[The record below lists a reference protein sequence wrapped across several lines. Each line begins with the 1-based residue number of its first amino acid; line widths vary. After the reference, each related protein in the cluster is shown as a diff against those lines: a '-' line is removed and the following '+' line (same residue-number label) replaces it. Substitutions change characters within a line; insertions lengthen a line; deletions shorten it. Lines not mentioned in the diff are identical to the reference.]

1 MTAAPRRVRPRTLSA
16 VGIVLALLVAM
27 TGCVK
32 FNADFQV
39 SADETLTGSMQIL
52 IDPVA
57 LEDMGSP
64 DPSGDLDDSIA
75 EAQSDPEL
83 PAGVTVDR
91 VEDQDGYIGMGLTF
105 DEVPATEFQSS
116 GGSLGDVGVQG
127 IEVTQADGE
136 ITFTMSNPVVAGM
149 DSGGAYGS
157 SGMPTSARS
166 MFDEAIVS
174 VGFPGKVVSADGAQ
188 IQGKTASWD
197 LRDYDGDTLTA
208 VGEASSFPWG
218 IVLLVGGILLVLLVV
233 AGAVVLIL
241 VLRRKNRKAA
251 PVGQQPGPG
260 LPPMQSYPG
269 AQGQSGQPGSQGYP
283 QQQGRPGGQGYPQ
296 QGFQSQQQGHPGQQP
311 YGQPPQQGFGHPQS
325 GPGTQGP
332 PPSAPGGPQPG
343 APWQNPG
350 QAPGGQQGQPG
361 HPGGQYGQPGGQH
374 GYSGGPHGSGPG
386 PQQQSADPR
395 RFAPPRAP
403 GGSESQPP
411 QSGQTPHNGQ
421 PPQDGQA
428 GPGGP
433 SAPQV

>member
-1 MTAAPRRVRPRTLSA
+1 MTAAHRRVRPRTLSA
-16 VGIVLALLVAM
+16 VGIVLVLLVAL

-39 SADETLTGSMQIL
+39 SAEETLSGSMQIL
-52 IDPVA
+52 VDPVA

-75 EAQSDPEL
+75 DAQSDPEM

-174 VGFPGKVVSADGAQ
+174 VGFPGKVVTADGAQ

-218 IVLLVGGILLVLLVV
+218 IVLLVGGILLVLLLV

-251 PVGQQPGPG
+251 PAGQQAGPG
-260 LPPMQSYPG
+260 LPPMQGYPG
-269 AQGQSGQPGSQGYP
+269 AQGQPGA
-283 QQQGRPGGQGYPQ
+283 QGYPQ
-296 QGFQSQQQGHPGQQP
+296 QGFQSQQQRHPGQQP
-311 YGQPPQQGFGHPQS
+311 YGQPPQQGFGPPQ
-325 GPGTQGP
+325 PG
-332 PPSAPGGPQPG
+332 PGGPQPG
-343 APWQNPG
+343 APWRNPG
-350 QAPGGQQGQPG
+350 QAPGGQPGQPG
-361 HPGGQYGQPGGQH
+361 QPGGQYGQPGGQH
-374 GYSGGPHGSGPG
+374 GYPGGPHGSGPG

-403 GGSESQPP
+403 GGSESQTP
-411 QSGQTPHNGQ
+411 QGGQPPHNGQ
-421 PPQDGQA
+421 PPQDGQP

-433 SAPQV
+433 SAPHV

>member
-16 VGIVLALLVAM
+16 VGIVLVLLVAL

-39 SADETLTGSMQIL
+39 SAEETLSGSMQIL
-52 IDPVA
+52 VDPVS

-75 EAQSDPEL
+75 DAQSDPEM

-136 ITFTMSNPVVAGM
+136 ITFTMSNPVVSGM
-149 DSGGAYGS
+149 DSGSAYGS

-174 VGFPGKVVSADGAQ
+174 VGFPGKVVSAEGAQ
-188 IQGKTASWD
+188 IQGKTATWD

-218 IVLLVGGILLVLLVV
+218 IVLLVGGILLFLVIV
-233 AGAVVLIL
+233 AGVVILIL
-241 VLRRKNRKAA
+241 VLRRKNRKTA
-251 PVGQQPGPG
+251 PAGQQAGPG
-260 LPPMQSYPG
+260 LPPMQGYPG
-269 AQGQSGQPGSQGYP
+269 AQGQPGAPGQPGPQGYP
-283 QQQGRPGGQGYPQ
+283 QQQGQPGARSFPPQ
-296 QGFQSQQQGHPGQQP
+296 QGFQSQQS
-311 YGQPPQQGFGHPQS
+311 YAQPPQQGFAPPQS

-343 APWQNPG
+343 APWQHPG
-350 QAPGGQQGQPG
+350 QAPGGQ
-361 HPGGQYGQPGGQH
+361 PGGQYGQSGRPGGQYDQP
-374 GYSGGPHGSGPG
+374 GSQHGSGPG

-403 GGSESQPP
+403 GGPEGQHP
-411 QSGQTPHNGQ
+411 QSHQ

-433 SAPQV
+433 SAPRV

>member
-16 VGIVLALLVAM
+16 VGIVLALLVAL

-39 SADETLTGSMQIL
+39 SAEETLAGSMQIL
-52 IDPVA
+52 VDPVA

-75 EAQSDPEL
+75 DAQSDPEM

-188 IQGKTASWD
+188 IQGKTATWD

-218 IVLLVGGILLVLLVV
+218 IVLLVGGILLFLVIV
-233 AGAVVLIL
+233 AGVVILIL
-241 VLRRKNRKAA
+241 VLRRKNRKTA
-251 PVGQQPGPG
+251 PAGQQAGPG
-260 LPPMQSYPG
+260 LPPMQGYPG
-269 AQGQSGQPGSQGYP
+269 AQGQPGAPGQPGPQGYP
-283 QQQGRPGGQGYPQ
+283 QQQGQPGARSFPPQ
-296 QGFQSQQQGHPGQQP
+296 QGFQSQQS
-311 YGQPPQQGFGHPQS
+311 YAQPPQQGFAPPQS

-332 PPSAPGGPQPG
+332 PQSAPGGPQPG
-343 APWQNPG
+343 APWQHPG
-350 QAPGGQQGQPG
+350 QAPGGQ
-361 HPGGQYGQPGGQH
+361 PGGQYGQSGQPGGQYDQP
-374 GYSGGPHGSGPG
+374 GSQHGSGPG

-403 GGSESQPP
+403 GGPEGQHP
-411 QSGQTPHNGQ
+411 QSHQ

-433 SAPQV
+433 SAPRV

>member
-218 IVLLVGGILLVLLVV
+218 IVLLVGGILLVLLLV

-251 PVGQQPGPG
+251 PAGQQAGPG
-260 LPPMQSYPG
+260 LPPMQGYPG
-269 AQGQSGQPGSQGYP
+269 AQGQPGAPGQPGPQGYP
-283 QQQGRPGGQGYPQ
+283 QQQGQPGARSFPPQ
-296 QGFQSQQQGHPGQQP
+296 QGFQSQQS
-311 YGQPPQQGFGHPQS
+311 YAQPPQQGFAPPQS

-332 PPSAPGGPQPG
+332 PQSAPGGPQPG
-343 APWQNPG
+343 APWQHPG
-350 QAPGGQQGQPG
+350 QAPGGQ
-361 HPGGQYGQPGGQH
+361 PGGQYGQSGQPGGQYDQP
-374 GYSGGPHGSGPG
+374 GSQHGSGPG

-403 GGSESQPP
+403 GGPEGQHP
-411 QSGQTPHNGQ
+411 QSHQ

-433 SAPQV
+433 SAPRV

>member
-1 MTAAPRRVRPRTLSA
+1 MTAAHRRVRPRTLSA
-16 VGIVLALLVAM
+16 VGIVLVLLVAL

-39 SADETLTGSMQIL
+39 SAEETLSGSMQIL
-52 IDPVA
+52 VDPVA

-75 EAQSDPEL
+75 DAQSDPEM
-83 PAGVTVDR
+83 PAGVAVDR

-174 VGFPGKVVSADGAQ
+174 VGFPGKVVTADGAQ

-218 IVLLVGGILLVLLVV
+218 IVLLVGGILLFLVIV
-233 AGAVVLIL
+233 AGVVILIL
-241 VLRRKNRKAA
+241 VLRRKNRNAA
-251 PVGQQPGPG
+251 PAGQQAGAG
-260 LPPMQSYPG
+260 LPPMQGYPG
-269 AQGQSGQPGSQGYP
+269 AQGQPGQPGPQGYS
-283 QQQGRPGGQGYPQ
+283 QQGQPGAQSYPQ
-296 QGFQSQQQGHPGQQP
+296 QGFQSQQP
-311 YGQPPQQGFGHPQS
+311 YGQPQQGFAPPQS

-343 APWQNPG
+343 AQWQSPG
-350 QAPGGQQGQPG
+350 QAPGGQHGRPGQPG
-361 HPGGQYGQPGGQH
+361 HPGGQYAQPGGQH
-374 GYSGGPHGSGPG
+374 GYLGGPHGSGPG

-403 GGSESQPP
+403 GGSESQTP
-411 QSGQTPHNGQ
+411 QGSQPPHNDQ
-421 PPQDGQA
+421 PPQDGQP

-433 SAPQV
+433 SAPRV

>member
-1 MTAAPRRVRPRTLSA
+1 MTAAHRRVRPRTLSA
-16 VGIVLALLVAM
+16 VGIVLVLLVAL

-39 SADETLTGSMQIL
+39 SAEETLSGSMQIL
-52 IDPVA
+52 VDPVA

-75 EAQSDPEL
+75 DAQSDPEM

-188 IQGKTASWD
+188 IQGNTATWD

-218 IVLLVGGILLVLLVV
+218 IVLLVGGILLFLVIV
-233 AGAVVLIL
+233 AGVVILIL
-241 VLRRKNRKAA
+241 VLRRKNRKTA
-251 PVGQQPGPG
+251 PAGQQAGPG
-260 LPPMQSYPG
+260 LPPMQGYPG
-269 AQGQSGQPGSQGYP
+269 AQGQPGAPGQPGPQGYP
-283 QQQGRPGGQGYPQ
+283 QQQGQPGARSFPPQ
-296 QGFQSQQQGHPGQQP
+296 QGFQSQQS
-311 YGQPPQQGFGHPQS
+311 YAQPPQQGFAPPQS

-332 PPSAPGGPQPG
+332 SPSAPGGPQPG
-343 APWQNPG
+343 APWQHPG
-350 QAPGGQQGQPG
+350 QAPGGQ
-361 HPGGQYGQPGGQH
+361 PGGQYGQSGQPGGQYDQP
-374 GYSGGPHGSGPG
+374 GSQHGSGPG

-403 GGSESQPP
+403 GGPEGQHP
-411 QSGQTPHNGQ
+411 QSHR

-433 SAPQV
+433 SAPRV